1 MDALRIFTTIEAD
14 GELRVANLPLK
25 KGQRVELLV
34 LTEPSPADTAPLTA
48 SDLLTSGLIGLW
60 ADREDLGESTAF
72 ARQLRE
78 QAQHRTGE

>member
-1 MDALRIFTTIEAD
+1 MDALRIITTIEAD

-34 LTEPSPADTAPLTA
+34 LTESSAPERPLLTA
-48 SDLLTSGLIGLW
+48 DDLLASEIIGLW
-60 ADREDLGESTAF
+60 ADRADLGESTTF

-78 QAQHRTGE
+78 QAQHRNGE

>member
-25 KGQRVELLV
+25 KGRRVELLV
-34 LTEPSPADTAPLTA
+34 LTEPAPADTAPLTA
-48 SDLLTSGLIGLW
+48 SDLLSSGLIGLW
-60 ADREDLGESTAF
+60 ADREDLEERTTV

-78 QAQHRTGE
+78 QAQHRTGA